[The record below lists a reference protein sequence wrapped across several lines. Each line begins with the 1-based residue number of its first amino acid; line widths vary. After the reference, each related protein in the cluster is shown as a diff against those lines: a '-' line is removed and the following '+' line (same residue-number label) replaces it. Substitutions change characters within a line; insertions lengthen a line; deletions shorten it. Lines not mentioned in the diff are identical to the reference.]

1 MPGESRMHLQ
11 QPSQWA
17 GGGGG
22 TFARSGGFGARGP
35 EGDGFQP
42 AHRGGSAVGSGSTG
56 RRGGHE
62 MMALAGGERGYEQV
76 VGMGAA
82 GLGTNVGSDMT
93 GSSRATQRVSD
104 PGGQTAVWG
113 GSGMQHSDIWGGG
126 MGGLCRKKKPWAG
139 RHQNTVRTTWHV
151 CHRKLG
157 PKARRNVRPSC
168 RESSSAWKGMSW
180 INGPSCKANFACTR
194 KRSDAHDAAAL
205 ANTRTHASVQRES
218 ERARERQGD
227 KETERL
233 RQRERQRETKIQ
245 REREKLLFTW
255 CCSRLFLLHLA
266 LK

>member
-113 GSGMQHSDIWGGG
+113 GSGMQHSDIWGGWDG
-126 MGGLCRKKKPWAG
+126 WSMQEKEALG
-139 RHQNTVRTTWHV
+139 RAASKYGQND
-151 CHRKLG
+151 L
-157 PKARRNVRPSC
+157 ARLSQEVGTK
-168 RESSSAWKGMSW
+168 SAAE
-180 INGPSCKANFACTR
+180 CQAF
-194 KRSDAHDAAAL
+194 L
-205 ANTRTHASVQRES
+205 QRELQRMERDELDKRAQLQS
-218 ERARERQGD
+218 EL
-227 KETERL
+227 RL
-233 RQRERQRETKIQ
+233 HAKAI
-245 REREKLLFTW
+245 
-255 CCSRLFLLHLA
+255 
-266 LK
+266 